1 MRFTLIYADKRRGL
15 PRIGVFWGRFR
26 AGAAEVR
33 SAEATELPVWK
44 RPPVSVA
51 KGLCHPRDW
60 IPGHAVHAD
69 LRGKD
74 ADWRSGDVLLLGWR
88 DRLSVLP

>member
-1 MRFTLIYADKRRGL
+1 MGILLYDALI
-15 PRIGVFWGRFR
+15 
-26 AGAAEVR
+26 
-33 SAEATELPVWK
+33 
-44 RPPVSVA
+44 
-51 KGLCHPRDW
+51 DW
-60 IPGHAVHAD
+60 NPGHAVHAD